1 MNMKRKSQSV
11 RGFLGLL
18 GLAGLVYTGYQLRAD
33 RVRVRSQEEM
43 TAKVRAFF
51 SDMGRVE
58 TLYVE
63 LYQSNRDY
71 LEGGVFLE
79 DGRHYRFY
87 LIGKQLY
94 FEEVPS

>member
-1 MNMKRKSQSV
+1 MGMKRKSQSV
-11 RGFLGLL
+11 LGLLGFL
-18 GLAGLVYTGYQLRAD
+18 GLAGLAYTGYQLRED

-79 DGRHYRFY
+79 DDRHYRFY

-94 FEEVPS
+94 FEEVVS